1 MNQPRKSVSSIPN
14 FLGRF
19 RRANKGV
26 TAIEFAMLALPF
38 FALLSMIIESSV
50 IFVST
55 SSLESATTQASR
67 LIRTG
72 QVKASNMTAAQ
83 FTTKICDNLM
93 LVQNCTSTLKVDVRN
108 FSTFGGATFPALVDA
123 DGNVTNTVVYQPG
136 SAGDI
141 VVVRAFYA
149 WSIMSPLSLGLNN
162 VSGNKFLVNSNVA
175 FRNEPF

>member
-1 MNQPRKSVSSIPN
+1 MIQPRKDMSSISR

-19 RRANKGV
+19 RRANKGA

-50 IFVST
+50 VFVST
-55 SSLESATTQASR
+55 SSLDSATTQAGR

-72 QVKASNMTAAQ
+72 QVKAANMTAAQ
-83 FTTKICDNLM
+83 FTAKICDNLV
-93 LVQNCTSTLKVDVRN
+93 LLQDCTNKLKVDVRN
-108 FSTFGGATFPALVDA
+108 FSTFGSATFPALVDA
-123 DGNVTNTVVYQPG
+123 DGNVTDTVVYQPG

-149 WSIMSPLSLGLNN
+149 WSIMSPLSLGLDN